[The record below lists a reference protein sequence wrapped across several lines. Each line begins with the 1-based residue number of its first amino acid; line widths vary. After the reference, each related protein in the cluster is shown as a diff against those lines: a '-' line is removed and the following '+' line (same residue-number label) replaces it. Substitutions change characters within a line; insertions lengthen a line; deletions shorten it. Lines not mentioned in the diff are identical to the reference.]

1 MIQVMEYFTYV
12 RIRIFVCT
20 YVRMYVCTYVRM
32 YVCTYVRMYVCT
44 SGYRNAYF
52 WPKHDQI
59 KRLRKFRHRRFR
71 RNLMLKQCWLKNTEF
86 P

>member
-1 MIQVMEYFTYV
+1 MIHVIEYFMLINDKMV
-12 RIRIFVCT
+12 S
-20 YVRMYVCTYVRM
+20 MYVCRRM
-32 YVCTYVRMYVCT
+32 YMYVYVCMYVYICMYVCT

-71 RNLMLKQCWLKNTEF
+71 RDLMLKQCWLKNTEF